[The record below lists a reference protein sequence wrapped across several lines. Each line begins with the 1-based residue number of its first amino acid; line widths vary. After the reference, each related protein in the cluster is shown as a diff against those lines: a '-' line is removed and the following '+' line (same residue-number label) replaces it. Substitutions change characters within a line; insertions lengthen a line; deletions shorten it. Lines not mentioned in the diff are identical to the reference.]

1 MILFIMSNSLAIPSM
16 ESPIT
21 LQNVSVRYRL
31 PKERIRSFKEFII
44 KSFKGRIEYE
54 EFWALKNISFQVP
67 PGEMLGIIG
76 RNGAGKSTLLKL
88 IARVMKPI
96 QGTIQVAGKVG
107 PMIELGGG
115 FDHELSGREN
125 VYLFSS
131 ILGIPRREM
140 DKKFQAVVKFA
151 ELEEF
156 IEAPLRA
163 YSSGMIMRLGFA
175 VVIAVEPE
183 IMILDEILAVGDPA
197 FQEKCHAHIA
207 KFRQNGGTILFVSHS
222 LEQVQEFCDR
232 ALWLE
237 HGTMRAWGDTAEVVR
252 QYQDFLKSGG
262 R

>member
-1 MILFIMSNSLAIPSM
+1 
-16 ESPIT
+16 
-21 LQNVSVRYRL
+21 
-31 PKERIRSFKEFII
+31 
-44 KSFKGRIEYE
+44 
-54 EFWALKNISFQVP
+54 LKNISFQVP

-96 QGTIQVAGKVG
+96 QGTIQVTGKVG

-183 IMILDEILAVGDPA
+183 IMILDEILAVGDSE

-207 KFRQNGGTILFVSHS
+207 QFRQNGGTILFVSHS
-222 LEQVQEFCDR
+222 LEQIQEFCDR

-237 HGTMRAWGDTAEVVR
+237 QGTMRAWGDTGEVVR